1 MNVIKLTYFLMFGL
15 LFCFACESNY
25 NGGNYNEQTN
35 SHDYEN
41 SDSQRNN
48 GNQGVNQSPSDNNS
62 SNGNYSARE
71 LWQKP
76 KVVIDKMGD
85 LTDKVVADI
94 GAGPYG
100 YFTIYIAENSD
111 VQRIMAIDIDKEALQ
126 FIENQKITYR
136 QPIRNRIETRLALRE
151 DPNLK
156 DEEADIVLIVDTYM
170 YFEDPIAYLKNLKK
184 GLKGDGK
191 LIIIEFKK
199 RNTPEGPPLSFRTA
213 IGKLEQD
220 LEKAGYINIDSDDQ
234 TLEYQYIV
242 IAQPGPKEVVD

>member
-1 MNVIKLTYFLMFGL
+1 MNTVKLTYLLMFVL
-15 LFCFACESNY
+15 LFCFACENNY
-25 NGGNYNEQTN
+25 NGGNYNEQAN
-35 SHDYEN
+35 SHDYTS
-41 SDSQRNN
+41 SDPHQNA
-48 GNQGVNQSPSDNNS
+48 GNHSVNQSPSETNS
-62 SNGNYSARE
+62 GSTYSARE

-85 LTDKVVADI
+85 LTDKIVADI

-111 VQRIMAIDIDKEALQ
+111 VQKIMAIDIDKEALQ

-136 QPIRNRIETRLALRE
+136 QPIRSRIETRLALRE

-184 GLKGDGK
+184 GIKGDGK

-220 LEKAGYINIDSDDQ
+220 LEKAGYVNIESDDQ

-242 IAQPGPKEVVD
+242 IAQPGPKEVKN